1 MNSFKCE
8 HSTQASQLAGKLPGT
23 VHGGAGQGVCQLKL
37 CLYTLKCAFHIG
49 TCVMKNL
56 LFSTQLFKNIKAILV
71 LQAGGWGFVLWA

>member
-1 MNSFKCE
+1 M
-8 HSTQASQLAGKLPGT
+8 PI
-23 VHGGAGQGVCQLKL
+23 KL

-56 LFSTQLFKNIKAILV
+56 LFSTQPFKNIKAILV